1 MTADASHPCSPHTRG
16 WSQPAEQPNR
26 GGFLQIFVPGVPAG
40 DTVRVVDIPDW
51 FGWILLAL
59 AVLQAIALVP
69 VIRRLRETD
78 SAVRSKAR
86 LDLLDTVGSLVLLGG
101 LLLSL
106 LLAESWFWLALAGLV
121 LSGASYAMKGLRLLR
136 ARRRRAT

>member
-1 MTADASHPCSPHTRG
+1 M
-16 WSQPAEQPNR
+16 
-26 GGFLQIFVPGVPAG
+26 
-40 DTVRVVDIPDW
+40 RVVDIPDW